1 MSSAGSSGDSSGDSS
16 GEKVSDEHVSVDADN
31 QARYAVGIDLGTTHC
46 VLAYTDLS
54 QGEDGVESV
63 LKLMP
68 IAQLSSPGNVEE
80 REQLP
85 SFMYMAHHSEVKAG
99 DLVLPWGASESEGQD
114 ASADIPLVGAI
125 ARKLGEKTPL
135 RLVASAKSWLCH
147 NGVDRRSDFL
157 PMNSPDEV
165 RKTSPLQVS
174 IAYLDHLRRAWDHRF
189 PEDPLIEQDVTVTIP
204 ASFDPV
210 ARELSA
216 EAAKAVGF
224 KHLTL
229 LEEPMAAV
237 YHWVHACADAWRDEV
252 KLGDI
257 ILVVDI
263 GGGTTDLS
271 LVAVSEEQGSLV
283 LNRVAV
289 GDHILL
295 GGDNMDLALAYRIKA
310 KLASE
315 GKNIEPWQ
323 IQAIGQACRDA
334 KEVLL
339 SDNDTQSVAITIPSR
354 GSRLFSSKI
363 RCELTRDEVT
373 ETLIEGFFPH
383 AGIAD
388 KPRQNSR
395 SALTQRGLPYAQDP
409 GITRHLA
416 AFLTRQQDA
425 TSNLFGNTGA
435 VDNTVGDDPL
445 AALGADP
452 LAAPSA
458 DTVDFIKPS
467 AILLNGG
474 VFKAPRVKE
483 RIVTLINEWLSA
495 ADAQPLQVLEGCDLD
510 LAVGKGASYYG
521 KVRRGR
527 GVRIRGGLASA
538 YYVGIESTM
547 PAIPGMEPPLQA
559 LCIAPFGLEE
569 TSPAQASGQQF
580 GLVVGEP
587 VHFRFFGSS
596 TRREDTT
603 GTLLDAWEDDELQE
617 LPEIQVTL
625 TAEGRRVGEVVPV
638 HLSARVTE
646 VGTLQLEAQALG
658 GQGGTAPQ
666 SWQVELNVRD

>member
-1 MSSAGSSGDSSGDSS
+1 MSSAEPSG
-16 GEKVSDEHVSVDADN
+16 K
-31 QARYAVGIDLGTTHC
+31 QASEANHQTKYAVGIDLGTTHC
-46 VLAYTDLS
+46 VLAYKDLS
-54 QGEDGVESV
+54 QAEGGE

-68 IAQLSSPGNVEE
+68 IAQLSSPGSVEE

-85 SFMYMAHHSEVKAG
+85 SFMYMAHHSEVNER
-99 DLVLPWGASESEGQD
+99 DLVLPWGTPQN
-114 ASADIPLVGAI
+114 SAFDKGDQSTSTDIPLVGAV

-135 RLVASAKSWLCH
+135 RLIASAKSWLCY

-165 RKTSPLQVS
+165 RKASPLQVS
-174 IAYLDHLRRAWDHRF
+174 IAYLDHLQQAWDHAF
-189 PEDPLIEQDVTVTIP
+189 PEDALAEQDVTVTIP

-210 ARELSA
+210 ARELTA

-237 YHWVHACADAWRDEV
+237 YHWVHTSGDDWRSEV
-252 KLGDI
+252 KLGDVV
-257 ILVVDI
+257 LVVDI

-271 LVAVSEEQGSLV
+271 LVAVSEEQGNLV

-334 KEVLL
+334 KEILL
-339 SDNDTQSVAITIPSR
+339 SDNDTQSVAITVPSR

-373 ETLIEGFFPH
+373 ETLVEGFFPRV
-383 AGIAD
+383 GIAD

-425 TSNLFGNTGA
+425 VSNLFDSSGA
-435 VDNTVGDDPL
+435 VDSHLDAVADDPL
-445 AALGADP
+445 AAFGGDP
-452 LAAPSA
+452 LAAPPIN
-458 DTVDFIKPS
+458 TVNFIKPS

-474 VFKAPRVKE
+474 VLKAPRVKE
-483 RIVTLINEWLSA
+483 RIVTLLNEWLSA
-495 ADAQPLQVLEGCDLD
+495 GNAEALHVLDGADLD

-521 KVRRGR
+521 QVRRGS

-538 YYVGIESTM
+538 YYVGIESAM

-569 TSPAQASGQQF
+569 SSPIPTSGQQF

-596 TRREDTT
+596 TRRDDVA
-603 GTLLDAWEDDELQE
+603 GTLLDGWEGDELQE
-617 LPEIQVTL
+617 LPEIQITL
-625 TAEGRRVGEVVPV
+625 TAEGRRVGDVVPV
-638 HLSARVTE
+638 FLSAHVTE
-646 VGTLQLEAQALG
+646 VGTLQLEAQALSEQSG
-658 GQGGTAPQ
+658 AAPQ
-666 SWQVELNVRD
+666 SWRVELNVRD